1 MSDSRPK
8 KPLNAYF
15 RYRKEFFEE
24 DIKNNAGATDRTERY
39 NAAWQGIDAKKKEKL
54 EHAYHKEM
62 EMWKPLNE

>member
-24 DIKNNAGATDRTERY
+24 DSKNNACATDRTERY
-39 NAAWQGIDAKKKEKL
+39 NAAWQAIDAKKKEKL
-54 EHAYHKEM
+54 EHAYLNEM
-62 EMWKPLNE
+62 EIWKPLNK

>member
-15 RYRKEFFEE
+15 RYRKEFLEE
-24 DIKNNAGATDRTERY
+24 DVKNNAVATDRNERY
-39 NAAWQGIDAKKKEKL
+39 NAAWQSIDAKKKEKL

-62 EMWKPLNE
+62 EIWKPLNE

>member
-24 DIKNNAGATDRTERY
+24 DTKNNAGATDRTERY

-54 EHAYHKEM
+54 ENAFHKEM
-62 EMWKPLNE
+62 EMWKPLND